1 METFLEIIKSIPFWS
16 ILLGGFWLY
25 PLLFLPFI
33 LFYFYKNKNNQ
44 KPKIIGVVSDYS
56 LNKSNKLN
64 YSFHPVHILREQY
77 INNLSSICS
86 DYNVV
91 FIIIPIDSNQIN
103 KFVQIVDG
111 VIITGGLDIDPKY
124 YNQKKH
130 PKTEEDTIER
140 TEFEIIFFKK
150 ILENKKPILGI
161 CRGMQLINIALGGD
175 LIQDIPS
182 FIKTD
187 IDHHVVKNGIGYLN
201 KVHTIKT
208 KKNSLI
214 RKITN
219 KEEFWVNSNHHQAI
233 CKLGNNII
241 VSAISPK
248 DNIIEAIELKNYPK
262 FFLAVQWHPEFVNT
276 DEDKKIFRYFCESL

>member
-33 LFYFYKNKNNQ
+33 LFYFYKNKNKQ

-56 LNKSNKLN
+56 LNKNNKLN

-111 VIITGGLDIDPKY
+111 
-124 YNQKKH
+124 
-130 PKTEEDTIER
+130 
-140 TEFEIIFFKK
+140 
-150 ILENKKPILGI
+150 
-161 CRGMQLINIALGGD
+161 
-175 LIQDIPS
+175 
-182 FIKTD
+182 
-187 IDHHVVKNGIGYLN
+187 KNRI
-201 KVHTIKT
+201 
-208 KKNSLI
+208 
-214 RKITN
+214 
-219 KEEFWVNSNHHQAI
+219 
-233 CKLGNNII
+233 
-241 VSAISPK
+241 
-248 DNIIEAIELKNYPK
+248 
-262 FFLAVQWHPEFVNT
+262 
-276 DEDKKIFRYFCESL
+276 

>member
-1 METFLEIIKSIPFWS
+1 M
-16 ILLGGFWLY
+16 
-25 PLLFLPFI
+25 
-33 LFYFYKNKNNQ
+33 
-44 KPKIIGVVSDYS
+44 
-56 LNKSNKLN
+56 
-64 YSFHPVHILREQY
+64 
-77 INNLSSICS
+77 
-86 DYNVV
+86 
-91 FIIIPIDSNQIN
+91 
-103 KFVQIVDG
+103 
-111 VIITGGLDIDPKY
+111 
-124 YNQKKH
+124 
-130 PKTEEDTIER
+130 ER

-219 KEEFWVNSNHHQAI
+219 KEE
-233 CKLGNNII
+233 
-241 VSAISPK
+241 
-248 DNIIEAIELKNYPK
+248 
-262 FFLAVQWHPEFVNT
+262 
-276 DEDKKIFRYFCESL
+276 